1 VGLPF
6 LKCPALTWPLVTL
19 HLGVG
24 FITFEVRESIYYVH
38 EGAMMQTSAFFFSF
52 FVLVG
57 IQRRA
62 RLLLSTIKMV
72 TNIFLKYNLIK
83 TYFILSFIS
92 QIMKIMRK

>member
-38 EGAMMQTSAFFFSF
+38 EGAMMQTSAFFSSF

-57 IQRRA
+57 IHGVHVFCFQQSKW
-62 RLLLSTIKMV
+62 LQT
-72 TNIFLKYNLIK
+72 F
-83 TYFILSFIS
+83 F
-92 QIMKIMRK
+92 